1 MQIANIKFDCEIA
14 NFMIQN
20 FAHKQNQLACKNA
33 NSTSINELHLHTRN
47 RIAKSK
53 IL

>member
-1 MQIANIKFDCEIA
+1 MKLDCEIA

-20 FAHKQNQLACKNA
+20 LAHKQNQLACENA
-33 NSTSINELHLHTRN
+33 NLTLINEFHLHARN
-47 RIAKSK
+47 RIAKSR